1 MIQVLPSH
9 IANLIAAGEVVQRP
23 SSVVKELMEN
33 SVDAGASSVSLI
45 LADFGKTLIQVIDNG
60 CGMTKDEA
68 QLCFMRHA
76 TSKIASQQD
85 LYSIHTY
92 GFRGEAL
99 PSVAACSQVILKT
112 KTAEEEVG
120 TEVQV
125 EENQIKYTGETAT
138 PTGTNIQVKNIFY
151 NIPARRKFLKTDNW
165 EYKQCVQEFT
175 RIALTRKNVE
185 FRLIHNAKEVFVLP
199 PVQSIKQRI
208 IQLCGKELNK
218 ELVEI
223 KTDTAIIKIRG
234 YIGRPQSA
242 KKSQSNQY
250 LFVNGRYFR
259 SQLLHKAILKAY
271 DKLLPDNL
279 FPSYF
284 VYLRADPQSVDVN
297 IHPTKTEIKFED
309 ENVIFEI
316 LCASV
321 KEAIGENAFAPAIDF
336 NMEGVPEIPVAAKN
350 DFYIPQAPKV
360 SYDPLFNPFVEEG
373 RMRQPGWNTKAEWTG
388 AQDKLFENG
397 NDNDNIAGGR
407 HAEERDYSGSQRV
420 YESKLFND
428 DHINDRSC
436 IVFKNKY
443 IFTTVKSGLM
453 VIDIKRAN
461 ERILYER
468 FKNALTD
475 ADIEA
480 NVQELLYPQ
489 QMELSYQQRLTVVP
503 YLPEL
508 KKLGFDVEEDGN
520 GKLTM
525 YGTPATLK
533 GDNLTLEELIDDLLQ
548 TISESNVSD
557 FSEKFR
563 ERLTMQL
570 VKDLSGSVG
579 EVNNTEGGMIIDSL
593 FACPDPYTSPYGER
607 CVAIMQ
613 EEEFKKLF

>member
-23 SSVVKELMEN
+23 ASVVKELMEN

-45 LADFGKTLIQVIDNG
+45 LADFGKTSIQVIDNG
-60 CGMTKDEA
+60 CGMTKEEA
-68 QLCFMRHA
+68 RLCFMRHA
-76 TSKIASQQD
+76 TSKITSQQD

-112 KTAEEEVG
+112 KTADEEVG
-120 TEVQV
+120 TEVHV
-125 EENQIKYTGETAT
+125 EENEVKYTGETST

-165 EYKQCVQEFT
+165 EYKQSVQEFT

-185 FRLIHNAKEVFVLP
+185 FRLIHNAKEVFVLQ

-271 DKLLPDNL
+271 GKLLPDNL

-284 VYLRADPQSVDVN
+284 VYLQTDPQSVDVN

-336 NMEGVPEIPVAAKN
+336 DMEGVPEIPVAKS
-350 DFYIPQAPKV
+350 DFYLPTTPKV

-373 RMRQPGWNTKAEWTG
+373 RMKQPGWNSKAEWTE
-388 AQDKLFENG
+388 ASDVLFEN
-397 NDNDNIAGGR
+397 N
-407 HAEERDYSGSQRV
+407 S

-428 DHINDRSC
+428 DHISDRSC

-461 ERILYER
+461 ERILYDR
-468 FKNALTD
+468 FKKALTD
-475 ADIEA
+475 TDIQA

-489 QMELSYQQRLTVVP
+489 QMELSYQQRLSIVP

-508 KKLGFDVEEDGN
+508 KKLGFDVEDDGK
-520 GKLTM
+520 GMLTM
-525 YGTPATLK
+525 YGTPASLK
-533 GDNLTLEELIDDLLQ
+533 GDNLTLEELVDDLLQ
-548 TISESNVSD
+548 TISESTVSD
-557 FSEKFR
+557 FETKFR
-563 ERLTMQL
+563 ERLVMQL
-570 VKDLSGSVG
+570 VEDLSGSVT
-579 EVNNTEGGMIIDSL
+579 EVNGTEAGMIIDSL
-593 FACPDPYTSPYGER
+593 FACSDPYTSPYGEK
-607 CVAIMQ
+607 CVVMMQ

>member
-23 SSVVKELMEN
+23 SSVIKELMEN

-60 CGMTKDEA
+60 CGMTKEEA

-76 TSKIASQQD
+76 TSKISSRQD

-112 KTAEEEVG
+112 KTAEEEIG
-120 TEVQV
+120 TEVHV
-125 EENQIKYTGETAT
+125 EENQINYTGETAT

-165 EYKQCVQEFT
+165 EYKQSVQEFT
-175 RIALTRKNVE
+175 RVALTRKEVE

-199 PVQSIKQRI
+199 AVQSIKQRI

-242 KKSQSNQY
+242 KKSQPNQY

-284 VYLRADPQSVDVN
+284 VYLQTDPQSVDVN

-309 ENVIFEI
+309 ESVIFEI
-316 LCASV
+316 LRASV
-321 KEAIGENAFAPAIDF
+321 KEAIGENAFTPAIDF
-336 NMEGVPEIPVAAKN
+336 DMEGVPEIPVAAKN
-350 DFYIPQAPKV
+350 EFYIPQTPKV

-373 RMRQPGWNTKAEWTG
+373 RMRQPGRNSKEEWADSG
-388 AQDKLFENG
+388 RLFESG
-397 NDNDNIAGGR
+397 NAGF
-407 HAEERDYSGSQRV
+407 AEEKGENVPTEGVPTERV

-428 DHINDRSC
+428 EHIGDRNC
-436 IVFKNKY
+436 IVFGNRY
-443 IFTTVKSGLM
+443 IFTAVKSGLM
-453 VIDIKRAN
+453 VIDMKRAN

-468 FKNALTD
+468 FKNAFTD
-475 ADIEA
+475 TD
-480 NVQELLYPQ
+480 NRTNTQELLYPQ
-489 QMELSYQQRLTVVP
+489 HVELSYEQSLAVVP
-503 YLPEL
+503 YLPHL
-508 KKLGFDVEEDGN
+508 KKLGFDVEDN
-520 GKLTM
+520 GKGVLTM
-525 YGTPATLK
+525 YGTPASLK
-533 GDNLTLEELIDDLLQ
+533 GDNITLGELIDDLLQ
-548 TISESNVSD
+548 TISESTVSD
-557 FSEKFR
+557 FPMKLR
-563 ERLTMQL
+563 DRLIMQL
-570 VKDLSGSVG
+570 VENVSRSRG
-579 EVNNTEGGMIIDSL
+579 EVNNTEAGMIIDSL
-593 FACPDPYTSPYGER
+593 FACSDPYVSPYGEK

-613 EEEFKKLF
+613 QEEFKKLF